1 MRPSYSACGQMQA
14 SKDITKKNAEERYVT
29 VAEFAQRL
37 TLAQVTVRS
46 WCAQRRISSV
56 RLGRARRIPESEI
69 ARVLAAGY
77 TPALPGREL

>member
-1 MRPSYSACGQMQA
+1 MQA
-14 SKDITKKNAEERYVT
+14 SKIIEQNSERYVT
-29 VAEFAQRL
+29 VGEFAKRL
-37 TLAQVTVRS
+37 ALAPVTVRS

-77 TPALPGREL
+77 TPALPERHV